1 MSLQLSM
8 SRHDRAVLAATVLVA
23 LFGFLALTAKG
34 RIALIRARRADA
46 ERLEK
51 RLALQEALIDA
62 RDDWT
67 ARYEAV
73 RDRMPVFS
81 ATEQVGPH
89 WGKIMDDAAHAHD
102 LHIQQRSFKEET
114 VVAGVCELPIEVR
127 QWEGTLEALVGFV
140 HQVESTGA
148 MLEVRDLRASP
159 IQNRQGWLKGSF
171 TLSCAYLRTGSETS
185 NPATPSQP

>member
-1 MSLQLSM
+1 MSRLSL
-8 SRHDRAVLAATVLVA
+8 SRHDKAMLAVTVCVA

-34 RIALIRARRADA
+34 QIAGIRSRRAEADRLA
-46 ERLEK
+46 QRLE
-51 RLALQEALIDA
+51 LQTALIDA
-62 RDDWT
+62 KDDWA
-67 ARYEAV
+67 ARYEQV

-81 ATEQVGPH
+81 GTEQVGPY
-89 WGKIMDDAAHAHD
+89 WGKIMDDAAHDHD
-102 LHIQQRSFKEET
+102 LHIQQRNFKEET

-148 MLEVRDLRASP
+148 MLEVRELRVSP

-171 TLSCAYLRTGSETS
+171 TLSCAYMRTDKDS

>member
-1 MSLQLSM
+1 MNLSL
-8 SRHDRAVLAATVLVA
+8 SRHDKTMLAVTLCVA
-23 LFGFLALTAKG
+23 LFGFLALTAKSRVNLVRSRRAEADRLAQ
-34 RIALIRARRADA
+34 RIELQDALIGA
-46 ERLEK
+46 K
-51 RLALQEALIDA
+51 
-62 RDDWT
+62 DDWA
-67 ARYEAV
+67 ARYETV

-81 ATEQVGPH
+81 GSEQVGPY
-89 WGKIMDDAAHAHD
+89 WGKIMDDAAHEHD
-102 LHIQQRSFKEET
+102 LHIQQRNFKEET

-148 MLEVRDLRASP
+148 MLEVRELRVSP

-171 TLSCAYLRTGSETS
+171 TLSCAYLRTDKDS

>member
-1 MSLQLSM
+1 MSKLSL
-8 SRHDRAVLAATVLVA
+8 SRHDKAMLAVTVCVA

-34 RIALIRARRADA
+34 QIAGIRSRRAEADRLARR
-46 ERLEK
+46 LE
-51 RLALQEALIDA
+51 LQTALIDA
-62 RDDWT
+62 KDDWA

-81 ATEQVGPH
+81 GTEQVGPY
-89 WGKIMDDAAHAHD
+89 WGKIMDDAAHEHD
-102 LHIQQRSFKEET
+102 LHIQQRNSKEET

-148 MLEVRDLRASP
+148 MLEVRELRVSP

-171 TLSCAYLRTGSETS
+171 TLSCAYLRTDKDS